1 MIAAEFLVV
10 MLCLIMILVGYLQVY
25 PKVAGKNFNKLAS
38 YDGLMAGL
46 ALFIVG
52 YKYWGTGFVFYL
64 LGIPL
69 NWFWYTL
76 IIYIVLETPVAI
88 WYIKKHNIRFK

>member
-1 MIAAEFLVV
+1 MVAAELIVV
-10 MLCLIMILVGYLQVY
+10 TLCLIMILVSYLQVY
-25 PKVAGKNFNKLAS
+25 PKVAADNLNKLAL
-38 YDGLMAGL
+38 YDAVT
-46 ALFIVG
+46 ASITLFIVG

-64 LGIPL
+64 MGLPL

-76 IIYIVLETPVAI
+76 IIYIVLETPVAL

>member
-1 MIAAEFLVV
+1 MIPAELLVV
-10 MLCLIMILVGYLQVY
+10 ALCLVMILVSYLHVY
-25 PKVAGKNFNKLAS
+25 PKVAGSNFNKLAA
-38 YDGLMAGL
+38 YDLIAAGI

-52 YKYWGTGFVFYL
+52 YKYWDTGFPFYL
-64 LGIPL
+64 LGLSL

-76 IIYIVLETPVAI
+76 IVYIVLETPVAL